1 MLKKV
6 CGKEIKMT
14 VDPVQIGSKVKSLRK
29 LKNLTQE
36 QLAESINV
44 SWRTISNLE
53 TGRVIPKLPLI
64 YDLAQ
69 YFDISIDELL
79 ETRITKNKSVTRI
92 RKENQVIQTI
102 CQLDYRL
109 LAHVE
114 EYLQLLKKNLS

>member
-1 MLKKV
+1 MP
-6 CGKEIKMT
+6 

-29 LKNLTQE
+29 LKNMTQE

-69 YFDISIDELL
+69 YFDISIDEIVNNNVKNVKSR
-79 ETRITKNKSVTRI
+79 TRLQQ
-92 RKENQVIQTI
+92 ENQVIGTI
-102 CQLDYRL
+102 QMLGDNMLFYIN
-109 LAHVE
+109 
-114 EYLQLLKKNLS
+114 EYILLLKQHFPEKS

>member
-1 MLKKV
+1 MKKV
-6 CGKEIKMT
+6 CGKENKMT

-53 TGRVIPKLPLI
+53 TGRVIPKLDLI
-64 YDLAQ
+64 YGLAKH
-69 YFDISIDELL
+69 FDITIDELL
-79 ETRITKNKSVTRI
+79 DTRITKNKSVTRI

-102 CQLDYRL
+102 CLLDDRL
-109 LAHVE
+109 LTHME
-114 EYLQLLKKNLS
+114 EYLQLIKKDFE